1 MKRKAP
7 RGGSAVDVR
16 GEHVGPI
23 HRQQVRHQ
31 RGVIIK
37 HGGIHAPEL
46 ITERILE
53 FFGQTAQEHLDVAG
67 DDVRFQRAGGAFRRV
82 YRAEDRMEDVIL
94 ENFAETFQRPAN
106 ATMEKPGSPLY
117 SHNSASKDGRRS
129 RESTSG

>member
-1 MKRKAP
+1 MP
-7 RGGSAVDVR
+7 VDVR

-31 RGVIIK
+31 RGVIIE
-37 HGGIHAPEL
+37 HGGIQAPEL

-53 FFGQTAQEHLDVAG
+53 FFGQAAQEHLDVAG

-82 YRAEDRMEDVIL
+82 HRAEDRRMSYWKISL
-94 ENFAETFQRPAN
+94 KLSRGRAN